1 MIDFISN
8 NLSFI
13 VSFLATLLTA
23 AFTTLFSVDKVTKI
37 IRKKGEQAEFEK
49 NIEIKNSKQKYLLYL
64 RSNEDIEQDSLIDN
78 QDIIEELYEKRRT
91 DKQLKKISFILAVIM
106 SITGTAILFVGIVVG
121 IFVEIQSGWI
131 ASSSGAIVELIAG
144 VYFWLFNRTTKEVR
158 ENGKQLEKHEDLRTA
173 LALAE
178 KIKDD
183 SIKNDVYKKMIEKL
197 INSHS

>member
-1 MIDFISN
+1 MIDYISI
-8 NLSFI
+8 I
-13 VSFLATLLTA
+13 VSLLATLLTA
-23 AFTTLFSVDKVTKI
+23 VFTTLFSVDKVTKI
-37 IRKKGEQAEFEK
+37 IRKKGEQAEFEN

-64 RSNEDIEQDSLIDN
+64 HSNEDIEQESLSDN
-78 QDIIEELYEKRRT
+78 QDIIEELYEKRRS
-91 DKQLKKISFILAVIM
+91 DKQLKRISFILAVIM
-106 SITGTAILFVGIVVG
+106 SITGTAILFVGIIVG

-158 ENGKQLEKHEDLRTA
+158 ENEKQLEKHEDLRTA

-183 SIKNDVYKKMIEKL
+183 SIKNDVYKNMIEKL
-197 INSHS
+197 INSHN

>member
-1 MIDFISN
+1 MIDYISI
-8 NLSFI
+8 I
-13 VSFLATLLTA
+13 VSLLATLLTA
-23 AFTTLFSVDKVTKI
+23 VFTTLFSVDKVTKI
-37 IRKKGEQAEFEK
+37 FRKKGGQPELEN
-49 NIEIKNSKQKYLLYL
+49 NIEIKNNKQKYLLYL
-64 RSNEDIEQDSLIDN
+64 RSNEDIEQENLIDN
-78 QDIIEELYEKRRT
+78 QSIIEELYEKRRS
-91 DKQLKKISFILAVIM
+91 DKQLKKFSFILAVIM
-106 SITGTAILFVGIVVG
+106 SITGTAILFVGIIVG

-183 SIKNDVYKKMIEKL
+183 SIKNEVYKNMIEKL

>member
-1 MIDFISN
+1 MIDYISI
-8 NLSFI
+8 I
-13 VSFLATLLTA
+13 VSLLATLLTA
-23 AFTTLFSVDKVTKI
+23 VFTTLFSVDKVTKI
-37 IRKKGEQAEFEK
+37 IRKKGEQAEFEN

-64 RSNEDIEQDSLIDN
+64 HSNEDIEQESLSDN
-78 QDIIEELYEKRRT
+78 QDIIEELYEKRRS
-91 DKQLKKISFILAVIM
+91 DKQLKRISFILAVIM
-106 SITGTAILFVGIVVG
+106 SITGTAILFVGIIVG

-183 SIKNDVYKKMIEKL
+183 SIKNDVYKNMIEKL